1 MKQNG
6 NTIIIISKTGKLSG
20 RAKYMAKLYKL
31 MGKEIEVVSPVGING
46 KQVKYSCF
54 DDYITEEK
62 ANERNNNTIDRRNTS
77 CCTQC

>member
-1 MKQNG
+1 MNQND

-62 ANERNNNTIDRRNTS
+62 ANERDVNIITGRNFTGRK
-77 CCTQC
+77 